1 MQRQLKVKSKPQ
13 VTGVLLMG
21 RVERDLATVDPI
33 AHTEQIRRE
42 KQSKEGKKCI
52 SALSLIHI

>member
-52 SALSLIHI
+52 SAS